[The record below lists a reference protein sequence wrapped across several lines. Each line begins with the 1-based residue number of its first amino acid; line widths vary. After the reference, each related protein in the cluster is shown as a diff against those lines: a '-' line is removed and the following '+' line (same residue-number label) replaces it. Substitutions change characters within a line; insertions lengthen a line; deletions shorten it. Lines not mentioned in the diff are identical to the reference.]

1 LQYFAVIS
9 DVFRIYLTLAQS
21 MLKEE
26 RHQFILNEVGIH
38 NRILL
43 TDIADQ
49 LNVSVDTIRR
59 DIKELHSAKQL
70 KKVHGGAV
78 SLGFNNYNPTGKKI
92 YSLENKSQ
100 IAEKALGLIKDGQVI
115 LLSGGTTNLEIAR
128 KLPPKMRLTCFT
140 PSLPI
145 AVQLLGKDNIEVIFI
160 GGRLSK
166 DSQITVGGSAI
177 NMLSEI
183 KVDICFLGTNSIH
196 PIEGLTEF
204 DWEIVQM
211 KKAMIHSSRKVVSP
225 CISEKIGSLQRYKIC
240 GVEEVDVMI
249 TELEPWDVKLD
260 AFKNLNIQ
268 IL

>member
-1 LQYFAVIS
+1 
-9 DVFRIYLTLAQS
+9 

-26 RHQFILNEVGIH
+26 RHQFILNEVRIH
-38 NRILL
+38 NKVLL
-43 TDIADQ
+43 TDIAD
-49 LNVSVDTIRR
+49 LLKVSVDTVRR
-59 DIKELHSAKQL
+59 DIKELHNSDQL

-78 SLGFNNYNPTGKKI
+78 SLGFNTYSPVGKKV
-92 YSLENKSQ
+92 YSLEKKSQ
-100 IAEKALGLIKDGQVI
+100 IAEKAITLIKEGQVI
-115 LLSGGTTNLEIAR
+115 LLSGGTTNLELAR
-128 KLPPKMRLTCFT
+128 RLPSKMQLTCFT

-145 AVQLLGKDNIEVIFI
+145 AVQLLTKSNVEVIFI

-196 PIEGLTEF
+196 PVEGLTEF

-240 GVEEVDVMI
+240 GADEVDVLI
-249 TELEPWDVKLD
+249 TELEPWDIKLD
-260 AFKNLNIQ
+260 AFKTMNLQ
-268 IL
+268 LL

>member
-1 LQYFAVIS
+1 
-9 DVFRIYLTLAQS
+9 

-26 RHQFILNEVGIH
+26 RHQFILNEVRIH
-38 NRILL
+38 NKVLL
-43 TDIADQ
+43 TDIAD
-49 LNVSVDTIRR
+49 LLKVSVDTVRR
-59 DIKELHSAKQL
+59 DIKELHNSDQL

-78 SLGFNNYNPTGKKI
+78 SLGFNTYNPIGKKV
-92 YSLENKSQ
+92 YSLEKKSQ
-100 IAEKALGLIKDGQVI
+100 IAEKAITLIKEGQVI
-115 LLSGGTTNLEIAR
+115 LLSGGTTNLELAR
-128 KLPPKMRLTCFT
+128 RLPSKMQLTCFT

-145 AVQLLGKDNIEVIFI
+145 AVQLLTKPNVEVIFI

-196 PIEGLTEF
+196 PIQGLTEF

-240 GVEEVDVMI
+240 GAEDVDVLI

-260 AFKNLNIQ
+260 AFKTMNLQ
-268 IL
+268 LL

>member
-1 LQYFAVIS
+1 
-9 DVFRIYLTLAQS
+9 

-26 RHQFILNEVGIH
+26 RHQFILNEVRIH
-38 NRILL
+38 NRVLL
-43 TDIADQ
+43 TDIAD
-49 LNVSVDTIRR
+49 LLKVSVDTVRR
-59 DIKELHSAKQL
+59 DIKELHNSDQL

-78 SLGFNNYNPTGKKI
+78 SLGFNTYSPVGKKV
-92 YSLENKSQ
+92 YSLEKKSQ
-100 IAEKALGLIKDGQVI
+100 IAEKAITLIKEGQVI
-115 LLSGGTTNLEIAR
+115 LLSGGTTNLELAR
-128 KLPPKMRLTCFT
+128 RLPSKMKLTCFT

-145 AVQLLGKDNIEVIFI
+145 AVQLLTKSNVEVIFI

-196 PIEGLTEF
+196 PVQGLTEF

-240 GVEEVDVMI
+240 GTEDVDVLI
-249 TELEPWDVKLD
+249 TELEPWDIKLD
-260 AFKNLNIQ
+260 AFKTMNLQ
-268 IL
+268 LL